1 MQKNGKLYH
10 YPLVLDTKKGGLSLL
25 FIYVKYNASS
35 AYMPYSASALLPDS
49 VSRRSTII
57 LIPCSLST
65 VI

>member
-35 AYMPYSASALLPDS
+35 AYMPYSARALCLMLLVLYMPY
-49 VSRRSTII
+49 I
-57 LIPCSLST
+57 LYHQS
-65 VI
+65 